1 MRLGLAP
8 ATRSATRAEA
18 GGVPRTAH
26 GRPTARLALLSAAV
40 ALGLVA
46 IAGFDLVATRRELL
60 SLLRD
65 QASSVRG
72 TVAAAARSNREA
84 ARLVEG
90 QLQARL
96 LDNARL
102 LRELDARGGLGDA
115 RLDAVT
121 KQHGLFRVSIFG
133 ADGELVFRS
142 GGPAGRGPG
151 GRGGGLGPG
160 AGPGAGPAGLL
171 PRLLGGE
178 DEIVT
183 GLHTPRSGEG
193 ARLAA
198 GVRRQNGG
206 ALILNVDAADEAAL
220 LRQGTLDALLADVVA
235 SAPDVSFVAFEQ
247 GELRFAHGDPA
258 PQPGLP
264 AVSERVVESGGK
276 PVLEL
281 SSKVDLGA
289 GAEPA
294 VLRLGM
300 RLDGVRRAERRML
313 AQLAFTLVASVAL
326 AGLGVGVA
334 WLRRRYALLSDE
346 HARAQEALRRRD
358 RLAAMGELASQ
369 VAHEVRN
376 PLNAIAMSGQRLRR
390 EFLPAVPE
398 THEDRQGLQDLL
410 DVVAGETQRIDGIV
424 QQFLEYAR
432 PPRIAPRP
440 VDLAGLVEETLQ
452 PFRPRFDAKGVR
464 LDSDTAGVATAQ
476 LDPERIRQA
485 LENVLRNAL
494 DATPAG
500 GHVQVRAHSSP
511 SGHVVEV
518 ADSGAGISAE
528 SLSRIFD
535 LYFTTKP
542 DGTGVGLAVT
552 QQILS
557 AHGGTVE
564 VESAE
569 GRGTRMALRL
579 PPALPGS

>member
-1 MRLGLAP
+1 MAP
-8 ATRSATRAEA
+8 
-18 GGVPRTAH
+18 V
-26 GRPTARLALLSAAV
+26 RPAARLALLSAAV
-40 ALGLVA
+40 AAGLVA
-46 IAGFDLVATRRELL
+46 IAAFDLVATRRELL

-102 LRELDARGGLGDA
+102 LRELDTHGGLGDA
-115 RLDAVT
+115 RLDAVAR
-121 KQHGLFRVSIFG
+121 QHGLFRVSVFG
-133 ADGELVFRS
+133 ADGELVRR
-142 GGPAGRGPG
+142 GGAAAGRPG
-151 GRGGGLGPG
+151 GRGAGQGP
-160 AGPGAGPAGLL
+160 GPGAGPAGLL

-198 GVRRQNGG
+198 GVRRRSGG
-206 ALILNVDAADEAAL
+206 ALILNVDAAEVAAL
-220 LRQGTLDALLADVVA
+220 LRQGTLEALLADIVA

-247 GELRFAHGDPA
+247 AGRRFAHGDPA
-258 PQPGLP
+258 PEPGLR
-264 AVSERVVESGGK
+264 ASGERVVTAGGR

-281 SSKVDLGA
+281 TSQLALGA
-289 GAEPA
+289 GVEPA
-294 VLRLGM
+294 ALRLGM

-313 AQLAFTLVASVAL
+313 AQLGFTLLASTAL

-346 HARAQEALRRRD
+346 HTRAQQALRRRD

-398 THEDRQGLQDLL
+398 AHEDRQGLQALL
-410 DVVAGETQRIDGIV
+410 DVVAGETQRIDAIV
-424 QQFLEYAR
+424 QRFLEYAR

-440 VDLAGLVEETLQ
+440 VHLGALVLETLQ
-452 PFRPRFDAKGVR
+452 PFQPRFEAKGVR
-464 LDSDTAGVATAQ
+464 LDADTAGAATAL

-500 GHVQVRAHSSP
+500 GHVRVEARSNP
-511 SGHVVEV
+511 SGHVVLV
-518 ADSGAGISAE
+518 SDSGAGIGADD
-528 SLSRIFD
+528 LPRVFD

-557 AHGGTVE
+557 AHGGTVD
-564 VESAE
+564 VESAP
-569 GRGTRMALRL
+569 GRGTRLALRL
-579 PPALPGS
+579 PHAPPGS